1 LRFFGGNVRVLASE
15 AMSRETDRLIDVMA
29 RLRDPEGGCPWDL
42 EQSFDTIAPYT
53 IEEAYEV
60 ADAIAQGDRAQL
72 REELGDLLLQ
82 VVYHARMAEEENAFV
97 FEDVA
102 RAIADK
108 MVRRHPHVFGD
119 ATVADAEAQTANWE
133 AQKAAERAE
142 KSSGRASA
150 LDGVPLGMPALTR
163 AEKLTKRA
171 ARVGFDWPHA
181 DQVFD
186 KMEEEI
192 AELRHEIMQDAPRAR
207 LEDEFG
213 DLLFCMANLARHL
226 KLDPEHALRAA
237 NAKFERRF
245 RAVEASFAAEGRDIA
260 DATLDAME
268 DRWQRVKKA
277 ENER

>member
-1 LRFFGGNVRVLASE
+1 
-15 AMSRETDRLIDVMA
+15 MSRETDRLIDVMA

-82 VVYHARMAEEENAFV
+82 VVYHARMAEEENAFA

>member
-1 LRFFGGNVRVLASE
+1 
-15 AMSRETDRLIDVMA
+15 MSKETDRLIEVMA

-72 REELGDLLLQ
+72 KEELGDLLLQ
-82 VVYHARMAEEENAFV
+82 VVYHARMAEEEDAFV

-133 AQKAAERAE
+133 AQKAAERARQAE
-142 KSSGRASA
+142 ADGVRSSA
-150 LDGVPLGMPALTR
+150 LDGVPIGMPALTR
-163 AEKLTKRA
+163 AEKLTRRA
-171 ARVGFDWPHA
+171 ARVGFDWPHV

-186 KMEEEI
+186 KMAEEI
-192 AELRHEIMQDAPRAR
+192 AELRHEIAETAPRER
-207 LEDEFG
+207 LEDELG

-226 KLDPEHALRAA
+226 KLDPEHALRAT

-245 RAVEASFAAEGRDIA
+245 RAVEASFAAEGQDIA
-260 DATLDAME
+260 DATLETME
-268 DRWQRVKKA
+268 ERWQRVKKA
-277 ENER
+277 EG